1 MIRRKQRK
9 RKKKG
14 RKKRMPTNNTLV
26 PIVVEKDPSGNERS
40 YDIYSRLL
48 KDFIVFVTGPIEMG
62 MANTFIA
69 QMLYL
74 ESEDP
79 ERQIN
84 VYINSPGGQAYA
96 GRAMYDTMRHV
107 KNPVSTINVGLAA
120 SAGAML
126 LVGGDEGRRYSLPG
140 AYSLIHQVLGGAEG
154 QATDVEIK
162 AKHMIKLR
170 REYAQ
175 ILAERT
181 GQKLEKVQ
189 KDIERD
195 NWLDAKQTKEYG
207 IIDEIM
213 EPKDLGKLGKN
224 KK

>member
-1 MIRRKQRK
+1 MK
-9 RKKKG
+9 
-14 RKKRMPTNNTLV
+14 NTLV
-26 PIVVEKDPSGNERS
+26 PIVVEKEPNGNERS

-48 KDFIVFVTGPIEMG
+48 KDFIIFVTGEIEMG

-79 ERQIN
+79 ERQIS
-84 VYINSPGGQAYA
+84 VYINSPGGEVYA
-96 GRAMYDTMRHV
+96 GRAMYDTLRHV

-126 LVGGDEGRRYSLPG
+126 LSGGDKGKRYSLPG
-140 AYSLIHQVLGGAEG
+140 AYTMIHQVLGGAQG
-154 QATDVEIK
+154 QTTDVEIT
-162 AKHMIKLR
+162 ANHMVVLKKQ
-170 REYAQ
+170 YAQ
-175 ILAERT
+175 ILADRT
-181 GQKLEKVQ
+181 GRDFEDVM

-195 NWLDAKQTKEYG
+195 KWMDAEEAKEYG
-207 IIDEIM
+207 IIDEILN
-213 EPKDLGKLGKN
+213 PKDMRELGK

>member
-1 MIRRKQRK
+1 MSQY
-9 RKKKG
+9 
-14 RKKRMPTNNTLV
+14 NTLV
-26 PIVVEKDPSGNERS
+26 PIVVEKEPNGNERS

-48 KDFIVFVTGPIEMG
+48 KDFIVFVTGEIEMG

-79 ERQIN
+79 ERQIS
-84 VYINSPGGQAYA
+84 VYINSPGGEVYA
-96 GRAMYDTMRHV
+96 GRAMYDTLRHV

-126 LVGGDEGRRYSLPG
+126 LSGGDKGKRYTLPG
-140 AYSLIHQVLGGAEG
+140 AYTMIHQVLGGAQG
-154 QATDVEIK
+154 QTTDVEIT
-162 AKHMIKLR
+162 ANHMVVLKKQ
-170 REYAQ
+170 YAQ
-175 ILAERT
+175 ILADRT
-181 GQKLEKVQ
+181 GRDFETVM

-195 NWLDAKQTKEYG
+195 KWMGAEEAKEYG
-207 IIDEIM
+207 IIDEILD
-213 EPKDLGKLGKN
+213 PKDVRGLGK